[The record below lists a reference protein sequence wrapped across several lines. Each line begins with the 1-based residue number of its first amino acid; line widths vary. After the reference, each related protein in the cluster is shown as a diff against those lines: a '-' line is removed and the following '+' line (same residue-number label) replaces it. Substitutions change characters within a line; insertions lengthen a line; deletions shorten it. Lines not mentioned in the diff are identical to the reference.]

1 MDMSKYFEKY
11 LSNSPCKG
19 FMISVK
25 FVSEETSRQSF
36 HARYLLTQRGGLRY
50 DKGFQVGNP
59 PELVDV
65 SLIDKQLHSD
75 LYSFYSDNQPDL
87 KISNTLTW
95 IAP

>member
-1 MDMSKYFEKY
+1 MDMSKYFSKY
-11 LSNSPCKG
+11 LSNAPRKG

-75 LYSFYSDNQPDL
+75 LYSFYSDNRPDL